1 LLVSIRFDGPGW
13 QWSGSFFPDHLGD
26 AQVKMRNS
34 ASGVSNMVL
43 VEVQNADIDIHNNKI
58 AGRNNSTTGTIL
70 ILLSDDKTGFV
81 PYRIDN
87 FSLEVNS
94 SCSVAF
100 LKLYGS
106 QVYMISFFYKSR
118 NCGYISRDVNL
129 LKQSYIL
136 TRLVNMPGMNLAILT
151 VLLLR

>member
-1 LLVSIRFDGPGW
+1 M
-13 QWSGSFFPDHLGD
+13 
-26 AQVKMRNS
+26 KMRNS
-34 ASGVSNMVL
+34 ASGVSNMVR
-43 VEVQNADIDIHNNKI
+43 VEVQNADIDIHSKKI

-94 SCSVAF
+94 SCYVAF
-100 LKLYGS
+100 LKLWFS
-106 QVYMISFFYKSR
+106 SLRLFFFLFR

-129 LKQSYIL
+129 LKQLYIL
-136 TRLVNMPGMNLAILT
+136 TRHVNMPGMNLAILT
-151 VLLLR
+151 VLLLRYFIELLSSVIFK

>member
-1 LLVSIRFDGPGW
+1 
-13 QWSGSFFPDHLGD
+13 
-26 AQVKMRNS
+26 MRNS
-34 ASGVSNMVL
+34 ASGVSNMVR
-43 VEVQNADIDIHNNKI
+43 VEVQNADIDVHNNKI

-94 SCSVAF
+94 SCSLAF

-106 QVYMISFFYKSR
+106 QIYKIALFINSEIADIPAEMRVY
-118 NCGYISRDVNL
+118 
-129 LKQSYIL
+129 
-136 TRLVNMPGMNLAILT
+136 
-151 VLLLR
+151 